1 MCCTVARTR
10 GQLIACPIAQ
20 KHTKFLNAWTQ
31 HRERHEEGTR
41 LTYSDG
47 VAGMQRHRNGRGLTG
62 REREAAVRCSGVLFA
77 SGRLHSYI
85 HRGRSRTGR
94 LAPGCTEAD
103 PPPSPHDA
111 APHGAVA
118 LSPAQPQHVEY
129 FPMLVETFACIRRP
143 QLALGR
149 LLVTGSRNNS
159 QNRV

>member
-94 LAPGCTEAD
+94 LAPGCTRRILHHHLATQRHMVQLRPAPASRVFPNARGD
-103 PPPSPHDA
+103 VRLHPPSA
-111 APHGAVA
+111 
-118 LSPAQPQHVEY
+118 
-129 FPMLVETFACIRRP
+129 I
-143 QLALGR
+143 
-149 LLVTGSRNNS
+149 GSSASTRH
-159 QNRV
+159 RDPE